1 MVAPANGCHS
11 GLCNKI
17 IHLQQWE
24 IKTHKKLWL
33 ISELINVY
41 EAKTFSMQTQKMDKV
56 LSYNAQ
62 FLVFVSKNGRDGNFL
77 SLTVFSV
84 GYQSIIY

>member
-24 IKTHKKLWL
+24 IKTHKKLWF
-33 ISELINVY
+33 ISEVINVY
-41 EAKTFSMQTQKMDKV
+41 EAKTFSMQTQK
-56 LSYNAQ
+56 
-62 FLVFVSKNGRDGNFL
+62 
-77 SLTVFSV
+77 
-84 GYQSIIY
+84 